1 MGMLFGS
8 KPKTPSEET
17 LLAEAERLRGELE
30 AARTAVADTQE
41 LARHLDAERDILLR
55 AVEALSPTKTPKE
68 LAESLLELTFKPLDL
83 CIFYVATVDLR
94 RDQLVWVAYH
104 EGGRLRVRAPR
115 SFSQEGGLTAQA
127 IRSCQPIYV
136 ETTDQGLQSGAVLS
150 EAEKVSGLVAQS
162 WYGVPLGWGE
172 RRFGLVSFQSFQP
185 RAFSPSRRAFFDALG
200 ALLARAMV
208 LSDPSL
214 HEGA

>member
-1 MGMLFGS
+1 MGMLFGPKS
-8 KPKTPSEET
+8 KTPAEEA

-30 AARTAVADTQE
+30 GARTALADTQE
-41 LARHLDAERDILLR
+41 LARHLDTERDILLR
-55 AVEALSPTKTPKE
+55 AVDALSPDKSPKALSE
-68 LAESLLELTFKPLDL
+68 ALLDLTFKPLEL
-83 CIFYVATVDLR
+83 CSFYVATVDLE
-94 RDQLVWVAYH
+94 RDLLMWLAYH

-127 IRSCQPIYV
+127 IRSCQAIYV

-162 WYGVPLGWGE
+162 WYGVPLGWGA

-185 RAFSPSRRAFFDALG
+185 RAFSPSRRAFFDALA

-208 LSDPSL
+208 LSDPAL
-214 HEGA
+214 HQGA